1 MPALTPAARAEHSGS
16 SAVHHWSGTITTTT
30 IIIIIIIITI
40 TITITITTKDGR
52 ARPYGWTA
60 SLATLSK
67 GLPDA
72 VAARRRI
79 LAALWDNL
87 LRGRERYAKALCWE
101 SVGTW
106 GWG

>member
-1 MPALTPAARAEHSGS
+1 VPQEAGPGCLPSHLRRVLNIRDPAPFIMVGNNNNNNNDNN
-16 SAVHHWSGTITTTT
+16 
-30 IIIIIIIITI
+30 
-40 TITITITTKDGR
+40 KDGR
-52 ARPYGWTA
+52 AWPYGWTA

-79 LAALWDNL
+79 GLALWDNL